1 MTKTEL
7 IEHIASQNEMTKAA
21 AGRALDSVLEAIEKT
36 LVSGDKLAL
45 PGFGTFST
53 GKRAART
60 GRNPQTGAEIK
71 IAAAVTVKFTAG
83 KSLKD
88 AVQKQKKKK

>member
-1 MTKTEL
+1 MTKAEL

-21 AGRALDSVLEAIEKT
+21 AGRALDSVLEAIEQT
-36 LVSGDKLAL
+36 LVSGEKLAL

-53 GKRAART
+53 GARQART

-83 KSLKD
+83 KALKD
-88 AVQKQKKKK
+88 AVQQQKKKK